1 MDKEQIKKA
10 LDAFEDERY
19 SDAKD
24 ILKKEIETA
33 KKDFIKDKLDIDLDK
48 DKAADDPDK
57 DDDGGKETPG
67 QDQDKEPDNKD
78 EEE

>member
-10 LDAFEDERY
+10 LDAFEDGKY

-33 KKDFIKDKLDIDLDK
+33 KNDFIKDKLDIDLSPADP
-48 DKAADDPDK
+48 DGADGDDDPDA
-57 DDDGGKETPG
+57 D
-67 QDQDKEPDNKD
+67 KD
-78 EEE
+78 E

>member
-24 ILKKEIETA
+24 ILKKEIEVA
-33 KKDFIKDKLDIDLDK
+33 KNDFIKDKLDIDLTPKEVKKPEK
-48 DKAADDPDK
+48 DV
-57 DDDGGKETPG
+57 
-67 QDQDKEPDNKD
+67 KEP
-78 EEE
+78 EEEE

>member
-48 DKAADDPDK
+48 DKAETPEK
-57 DDDGGKETPG
+57 DGEKETPD
-67 QDQDKEPDNKD
+67 QDQDKEPEN

>member
-10 LDAFEDERY
+10 LDAFEDGKY

-33 KKDFIKDKLDIDLDK
+33 KNDFIKDKLDIDLAPKEDPEGDAESDSEPEGDK
-48 DKAADDPDK
+48 D
-57 DDDGGKETPG
+57 E
-67 QDQDKEPDNKD
+67 
-78 EEE
+78 

>member
-10 LDAFEDERY
+10 LDAFEEEKY

-24 ILKKEIETA
+24 ILKKEINIA
-33 KKDFIKDKLDIDLDK
+33 KNDFIKDKLGIDLNPAKEPEK
-48 DKAADDPDK
+48 DVK
-57 DDDGGKETPG
+57 DD
-67 QDQDKEPDNKD
+67 EPK

>member
-24 ILKKEIETA
+24 ILKKEIEVS
-33 KKDFIKDKLDIDLDK
+33 KNDFIKDKLDIDISPAEEP
-48 DKAADDPDK
+48 KADP
-57 DDDGGKETPG
+57 
-67 QDQDKEPDNKD
+67 EPKD
-78 EEE
+78 EE

>member
-10 LDAFEDERY
+10 LDAFEDEKY

-24 ILKKEIETA
+24 ILKKEIQNA
-33 KKDFIKDKLDIDLDK
+33 KNDFIKDKLDIDLKEEEEVDDEDEDK
-48 DKAADDPDK
+48 KKKAEDDEDKA
-57 DDDGGKETPG
+57 
-67 QDQDKEPDNKD
+67 

>member
-10 LDAFEDERY
+10 LDAFENEKF

-24 ILKKEIETA
+24 ILKKEIDNA
-33 KKDFIKDKLDIDLDK
+33 KSDFIKDKLDIDIS
-48 DKAADDPDK
+48 
-57 DDDGGKETPG
+57 KETKA
-67 QDQDKEPDNKD
+67 DKKVDTK

>member
-10 LDAFEDERY
+10 LDAFEDEKY

-24 ILKKEIETA
+24 ILKKEIQDA
-33 KKDFIKDKLDIDLDK
+33 KNDFIKDKLDIDLKEEEEVDDEDEDK
-48 DKAADDPDK
+48 KKKAEDDEDKA
-57 DDDGGKETPG
+57 
-67 QDQDKEPDNKD
+67 